1 MLKEFRE
8 FIARGNVMELAVAV
22 VLGAAFGA
30 IVASLVDDIMM
41 PIIGLF
47 LGGVDFT
54 GLSVGVGEAQIM
66 YGNFIQATITFLIIA
81 WVIFWIVKSYNAFM
95 RRFERKQEEAP
106 AEVPPPPREQ
116 VLLQEIRDLLAE
128 QNRRSG

>member
-41 PIIGLF
+41 SIIGLF

-54 GLSVGVGEAQIM
+54 GFSVGVGEAQIM
-66 YGNFIQATITFLIIA
+66 YGNFIQALMTFLIVA
-81 WVIFWIVKSYNAFM
+81 WVVFWIVKSYNAFM
-95 RRFERKQEEAP
+95 RRFERKQEEDP
-106 AEVPPPPREQ
+106 AEVPPPRER
-116 VLLQEIRDLLAE
+116 VLL
-128 QNRRSG
+128 

>member
-1 MLKEFRE
+1 
-8 FIARGNVMELAVAV
+8 MELAVAV